1 MGVLVALT
9 DPVPEVVELG
19 RGGVAEEDAPT
30 DIVPV
35 AVFVGVIVCVIVTE
49 GDFVTRAVT
58 VVLMVLDV
66 VLLAVWEGVLEGV
79 IVPEAVLV
87 AVPVPVWV
95 PVELSVLDPV
105 SV

>member
-1 MGVLVALT
+1 MRVLVALT
-9 DPVPEVVELG
+9 DPVPEFVRLG
-19 RGGVAEEDAPT
+19 KGGVADLDAPT

-49 GDFVTRAVT
+49 EDRVTRAVT

-66 VLLAVWEGVLEGV
+66 VLLAVWDGVLEGV
-79 IVPEAVLV
+79 MVAEAVLDPD
-87 AVPVPVWV
+87 PVLVWV
-95 PVELSVLDPV
+95 PVELGVPDPV